1 MEPPTP
7 ETTAASVRAADKNAK
22 PAPGRLPTDAGP
34 APTGTAGPADL
45 PIDSDAADA
54 GTLGAARAHRPVH
67 LHPGFVLVVITGGV
81 FGALARFGL
90 STVLPSPGG
99 WPLPTLIINLTGA
112 LLLGV
117 LLEALVRR
125 GADAGRL
132 RVIRLLAGT
141 GFMGAFTTYST
152 LALETNTLLGAGRPA
167 DALVYLGATLLG
179 GAVATVAGIRVA
191 AGHHSR
197 MTTRRRESTLRPD
210 RQESRQ

>member
-7 ETTAASVRAADKNAK
+7 EATATGRQSARADTAV
-22 PAPGRLPTDAGP
+22 TDR
-34 APTGTAGPADL
+34 L
-45 PIDSDAADA
+45 PIDSDPDEATADETDA
-54 GTLGAARAHRPVH
+54 GTLGEARAHRPVH

-99 WPLPTLIINLTGA
+99 WPLPTLMINLAGA
-112 LLLGV
+112 FLLGV

-125 GADAGRL
+125 GPDTGRL

-152 LALETNTLLGAGRPA
+152 LALETNTLLGAGRTT
-167 DALVYLGATLLG
+167 DALVYVAATLLG
-179 GAVATVAGIRVA
+179 GAIATVAGIRA
-191 AGHHSR
+191 AVGHHTR
-197 MTTRRRESTLRPD
+197 MTTRRRDATLRPD
-210 RQESRQ
+210 RQEGNR